1 MNLKLRGY
9 YDYYGITFNSRSIK
23 TYFQQVKRLLFK
35 WLNRRGGRKWNWL
48 EYRKIVDEY
57 CLLLRPR
64 IYHSYRSE
72 SVFGGTVCGKAA
84 RTGLWGSGE
93 VTNRSTRRFCSA
105 TFLIE
110 CSML

>member
-64 IYHSYRSE
+64 IYHSYRQRIRIWRNRMRE
-72 SVFGGTVCGKAA
+72 SRSYGSVGERGGKEPLYPQVEGHI
-84 RTGLWGSGE
+84 LH
-93 VTNRSTRRFCSA
+93 
-105 TFLIE
+105 L
-110 CSML
+110 